1 MTQKEQIKAH
11 FLGSGSISQIEAFTR
26 YKIMRLSERIR
37 EMERKGWQF
46 AHITVSKNK
55 KRFTEYCLIKRGA

>member
-11 FLGSGSISQIEAFTR
+11 FRKYCSISQIEAYDV

-37 EMERKGWQF
+37 ELESKGWQF
-46 AHITVSKNK
+46 KHQMTSSND
-55 KRFTEYCLIKRGA
+55 KRFTVYFLIKRGA

>member
-11 FLGSGSISQIEAFTR
+11 FYKYCTISQIEAFTR